1 MRRRSVRMT
10 LRGMMVAV
18 AIVAVVLGVGLI
30 KKRRDECL
38 KRLMFWSG
46 WEHKY
51 TARAQ
56 ARTSGRPGNAEQE
69 RLDHFRAMR
78 RKWEWAASHPWESVE
93 PDPPRPPLIPVFWC
107 NVAKLVMWR
116 RRGDRLFYRTRPAS
130 NTT

>member
-1 MRRRSVRMT
+1 MAIAVVKSREAPAPRMVSRQARWRSRYRTDEDLHMRRRSVRMT

-93 PDPPRPPLIPVFWC
+93 PDPP
-107 NVAKLVMWR
+107 
-116 RRGDRLFYRTRPAS
+116 
-130 NTT
+130 